1 MSIDLNQLAA
11 KLATKNLDL
20 RVQSGKLPLRIYLML
35 RIGAKARER
44 SIGQHVQGALVPWAE
59 KWWESWEA
67 DIEALAS
74 QEGITPQEMAE
85 KIIEELFPD

>member
-11 KLATKNLDL
+11 KLNTKNLDF

-35 RIGAKARER
+35 RLGAKARER
-44 SIGQHVQGALVPWAE
+44 SIGQHVQGALIPWAE

-67 DIEALAS
+67 DIEVLAS
-74 QEGITPQEMAE
+74 QQGISAQEMAE
-85 KIIEELFPD
+85 RIVDELFED

>member
-1 MSIDLNQLAA
+1 MAIDLNKLAA
-11 KLATKNLDL
+11 KLNTKNLDL
-20 RVQSGKLPLRIYLML
+20 RVQSSKLPLRAYLML

-67 DIEALAS
+67 DVEVMAS
-74 QEGITPQEMAE
+74 QQGISSQEMAE
-85 KIIEELFPD
+85 RIIDELFQD